1 MSRSLPRSFVGCL
14 RGAVVVLAAI
24 AGGTSF
30 AQSTYYWTGTSGS
43 YALGGT
49 GTWNA
54 GTPWRI
60 SGTSGTLSSYTSG
73 TNAVFFSG
81 TGGTLTIASG
91 TVQVNRINVAST
103 ATGTYTIGSGTLQF
117 VGGTNGV
124 TMAPG

>member
-1 MSRSLPRSFVGCL
+1 MHGLMRPFVNAIG
-14 RGAVVVLAAI
+14 GVAVLLTVI
-24 AGGTSF
+24 AGSTARG
-30 AQSTYYWTGTSGS
+30 QSTYYWTGTSGS
-43 YALGGT
+43 YAFGGT

-54 GTPWRI
+54 GTPWRL
-60 SGTSGTLSSYTSG
+60 SGTGGTLSSYTSG